1 LKVAA
6 RSFCATPVP
15 VSYTNSINNWACSA
29 VLISA
34 YFFSKQQGYKNAYTV
49 AEQQF
54 LKEKDQTVAAAI
66 KELNRKR
73 KVLTWYGKKFD
84 IVIGGMQGKA

>member
-66 KELNRKR
+66 KQVKQKAQSAHLVRK
-73 KVLTWYGKKFD
+73 KNL
-84 IVIGGMQGKA
+84 ILL